1 MTRAAQAVSPQV
13 AVSVGEKHLPCET
26 DKERVEANDY
36 AIPETREDTLE
47 LSWQRNC
54 NMYLSSLLK

>member
-13 AVSVGEKHLPCET
+13 AVSVGKKHLPCET

-47 LSWQRNC
+47 LSWQRN
-54 NMYLSSLLK
+54 